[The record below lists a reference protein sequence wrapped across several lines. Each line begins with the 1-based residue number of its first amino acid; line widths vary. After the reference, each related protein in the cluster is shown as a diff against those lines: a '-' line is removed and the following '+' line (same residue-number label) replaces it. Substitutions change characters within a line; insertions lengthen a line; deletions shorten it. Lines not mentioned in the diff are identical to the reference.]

1 MTRTILLISS
11 TYFLG
16 LFNSLLIIECKH
28 GDNMQT
34 LQPIMRILSL
44 TTAPNANELRVS
56 LGVSSEIVKDLC
68 LGKNQNAQAEQ
79 KT

>member
-1 MTRTILLISS
+1 
-11 TYFLG
+11 
-16 LFNSLLIIECKH
+16 
-28 GDNMQT
+28 MQT

>member
-1 MTRTILLISS
+1 
-11 TYFLG
+11 
-16 LFNSLLIIECKH
+16 
-28 GDNMQT
+28 MQT

-44 TTAPNANELRVS
+44 TTAPNANELCVN